1 MVDPNRSREPAAED
15 GDAGSQRHLDLD
27 ALNALLDGTLDPT
40 DGVVAE
46 AHVARCAACAA
57 DLGELRATVGLLR
70 GLPQYRPRRSFALG
84 PEHATRPRPVVA
96 AGTARLLPSVQALR
110 VATLAV
116 AALLLLAVAGEWTFG
131 QAPSWPSLPQSAPV
145 AAPADLAPTAS
156 AALAPAPA
164 PALNEA
170 PTARQPAPAAGGAPP
185 SAAERAVAPGAGDA
199 LEASGD
205 GAANGEGG
213 AIGEDAGTG
222 GATGASQTT
231 DGGHPA
237 REAPATPSPWRLAQI
252 GLGLILL
259 WLLVSLVG
267 VGVVRRMRDEG

>member
-1 MVDPNRSREPAAED
+1 MVDPNRPREPAAGV
-15 GDAGSQRHLDLD
+15 GDPGSQRHLDLD

-46 AHVARCAACAA
+46 AHVAGCAACAA

-70 GLPQYRPRRSFALG
+70 GLPQYRPRRSFALR
-84 PEHATRPRPVVA
+84 PEHAARPRPVVA

-131 QAPSWPSLPQSAPV
+131 QAPSSPSLPQTAPV
-145 AAPADLAPTAS
+145 AAPAGLAPTAS
-156 AALAPAPA
+156 APAPG
-164 PALNEA
+164 LNEA

-222 GATGASQTT
+222 GATGASQST
-231 DGGHPA
+231 DGGQPA
-237 REAPATPSPWRLAQI
+237 RQAPATPSPWRLAQI

-267 VGVVRRMRDEG
+267 IGVVRRMRDEG